1 VLSIAGAHATHCVR
15 PNRQTSMFARILVV
29 ALLLLTS
36 SLIDARSKPKK
47 HHHDIAHV
55 ARLVDNHS
63 NDKRGDHRAA
73 TCAFSTVARTVRC
86 LTCRSTAASKCNRP
100 LIMPTTA
107 TTTLI
112 QAMTAISADATT
124 STIWS
129 LKPPNP
135 MCHKTAFRRASTPTV
150 MECRISAIDVP
161 TRKTPSIPTTR
172 VHQRRRRR
180 QDNQLMRRQRN
191 HQQPECR
198 LARLGVASLAKS
210 SAPTARLAMS
220 VRSFHRRCS
229 CLARVCPAV
238 RVPRSMARQSLARLK
253 RLLRLQVRPA
263 LRQQVQRL
271 VRHLAT

>member
-1 VLSIAGAHATHCVR
+1 MPGPSPKSIITTSHTSHAWSTTTRMTNAAIIVPPSASPRSVRATH
-15 PNRQTSMFARILVV
+15 TSYSATATRW
-29 ALLLLTS
+29 
-36 SLIDARSKPKK
+36 R
-47 HHHDIAHV
+47 
-55 ARLVDNHS
+55 
-63 NDKRGDHRAA
+63 A